1 MVSAGDYFPAD
12 FIYLFPQISR
22 ISQIFFLKFF
32 CVNQRYQREIIFLQ
46 ISFIFPSDLAN
57 LAGFFLLKVFCVNQC
72 YPREIIFP
80 ADFIYLFPQISRIS
94 QIFSLKSLLRKSA
107 LSAGDYFSCRFH
119 LFFPADLANLA
130 DFFS

>member
-1 MVSAGDYFPAD
+1 MLYAGDYFFCRFHLFIPADLANLADFFSKIFLRKSALSAGNYFPAD
-12 FIYLFPQISR
+12 FIYFSLRSCESR
-22 ISQIFFLKFF
+22 
-32 CVNQRYQREIIFLQ
+32 R
-46 ISFIFPSDLAN
+46 
-57 LAGFFLLKVFCVNQC
+57 FFLLKVFCVNQC